1 MTFLAVRAALLAKP
15 KTMRGWIF
23 LAGVCVTLLISAL
36 TIWQPVFFRFLDSKI
51 YDTLLRS
58 GYSSN
63 GVKTLENPVIVD
75 IDEQSL
81 ARFGQWPWP
90 RYRVAQLLNN
100 IQEQGAA
107 SVCLDMFF
115 PEADRTSLDVVR
127 EDMRRE
133 FGATVDLRGIPAY
146 LTDNDT
152 ALSAVLARGPFVL
165 SYDFLFTGKG
175 NASDGCPL
183 HPLQAVVMGKP
194 ETHGTPTGLFRATG
208 AVCSLP
214 VLNKAVPS
222 SGFFNVIPDPDGVL
236 RRVPLLIEFNGKLYP
251 SLALATALRSM
262 GTVRP
267 VLKVTSR
274 GLESIVVG
282 DTGIPVDSRA
292 NLLIRFHE
300 TGRHFTTIPAR
311 DFLLNRVPR
320 NRIEGKIV
328 ILGSS
333 AAGLE
338 KLHATPLSPI
348 LPGAEIHATIIDNI
362 LKKEFISRPYW
373 VPGVEFILVL
383 VCGIVSA
390 LLLSWTRSILG
401 LSIIVAGGA
410 GLWLTSG
417 WMLGSR
423 GIFVSPLFPLII
435 FSGNF
440 SLLTFIK
447 YWREEQTVKTRN
459 RELVV
464 MQNFTI
470 QCLAALTET
479 RDSETGRHIERCQHY
494 VRILCNQLASN
505 PKFADILDNETIDL
519 LYRSASLHDIG
530 KVGVPDSI
538 LLKPSSLTEDEY
550 REMKKHTLYGR
561 EAIERAEHLYGKD
574 VKDSFLQFGK
584 EIAYSHHEKWNGAGY
599 PEGLAGEDIPLF
611 GRIMAVA
618 DVYDALICKRRYKP
632 SFTHEEAVEIISRN
646 KGTHFDPVVVEAFLA
661 VQEEF
666 SKVARQLPDE

>member
-23 LAGVCVTLLISAL
+23 LSGVCATLLVSLL
-36 TIWQPVFFRFLDSKI
+36 TIWQPVFFRFLDSKV

-58 GYSSN
+58 EYS
-63 GVKTLENPVIVD
+63 GRGHAPDNPVIVD

-90 RYRVAQLLNN
+90 RYRVGLLVRKM
-100 IQEQGAA
+100 QEQGAA
-107 SVCLDMFF
+107 GICLDMFF
-115 PEADRTSLDVVR
+115 PEADRTSLNVVQ
-127 EDMRRE
+127 EDIRRE
-133 FGATVDLRGIPAY
+133 YGVRLDLRAIPAH
-146 LTDNDT
+146 LADND
-152 ALSAVLARGPFVL
+152 AIFSEILAKGPFVL
-165 SYDFLFTGKG
+165 SYDFLFSGEGTTRGE
-175 NASDGCPL
+175 CPL
-183 HPLQAVVMGKP
+183 HPLQTAIMGKP
-194 ETHGTPTGLFRATG
+194 GAPATPAGLFQATG
-208 AVCSLP
+208 AVCSVPALS
-214 VLNKAVPS
+214 KAAPA
-222 SGFFNVIPDPDGVL
+222 SGFFNVIPDADGVL
-236 RRVPLLIEFNGKLYP
+236 RRVPLLIEFKGRLYP
-251 SLALATALRSM
+251 TLALATVLQST
-262 GTVRP
+262 GTGRP
-267 VLKVTSR
+267 VLKVSPR

-282 DTGIPVDSRA
+282 DTAIPVDSKA

-300 TGRHFTTIPAR
+300 KGKHFTTIPAR
-311 DFLLNRVPR
+311 DFLLDRVPR
-320 NRIEGKIV
+320 NRIEGRIV

-338 KLHATPLSPI
+338 KLHATPLTPA

-362 LKKEFISRPYW
+362 LKKEFLSRPSW
-373 VPGVEFILVL
+373 APGMELTAVL
-383 VCGIVSA
+383 VCGVISA

-401 LSIIVAGGA
+401 LSLITLVGV
-410 GLWLTSG
+410 GLWLASG

-423 GIFVSPLFPLII
+423 GIFLSPLFPLVTL
-435 FSGNF
+435 GCNF

-494 VRILCNQLASN
+494 VRILCNQLATN
-505 PKFADILDNETIDL
+505 PKFTDILDDETIDL

-538 LLKPSSLTEDEY
+538 LLKPSTLSEDEY

-584 EIAYSHHEKWNGAGY
+584 VIAYSHHEKWNGSGY

-618 DVYDALICKRRYKP
+618 DVYDALICRRRYKP
-632 SFTHEEAVEIISRN
+632 SFTHEESVEIISRN
-646 KGTHFDPVVVEAFLA
+646 KGTHFDPLVVEAFLA
-661 VQEEF
+661 VQDEF
-666 SKVARQLPDE
+666 GNVARQLPDE

>member
-23 LAGVCVTLLISAL
+23 LTGVCATLLVSLL

-58 GYSSN
+58 GYSD
-63 GVKTLENPVIVD
+63 GGHAPDNPVIVD

-90 RYRVAQLLNN
+90 RYRVGLLVRK

-107 SVCLDMFF
+107 GICLDMFF
-115 PEADRTSLDVVR
+115 PEADRTSLNVVQ
-127 EDMRRE
+127 EDIRKE
-133 FGATVDLRGIPAY
+133 FGVRLDLRGIPAK
-146 LTDNDT
+146 LADND
-152 ALSAVLARGPFVL
+152 AVFSEVLAKGPFVL
-165 SYDFLFTGKG
+165 SYDFLFSGEGMTR
-175 NASDGCPL
+175 NECPL
-183 HPLQAVVMGKP
+183 HPLQAAIMGKP
-194 ETHGTPTGLFRATG
+194 GAPATPTGLFRATG
-208 AVCSLP
+208 AVCS
-214 VLNKAVPS
+214 VTALNKAAPS
-222 SGFFNVIPDPDGVL
+222 SGFFNVIPDADGVL
-236 RRVPLLIEFNGKLYP
+236 RRVPLLIEFKDRLYP
-251 SLALATALRSM
+251 NLALATVLQST
-262 GTVRP
+262 GTGRP
-267 VLKVTSR
+267 VLKVSR
-274 GLESIVVG
+274 QGLENIVVG
-282 DTGIPVDSRA
+282 DTVIPVDSKA
-292 NLLIRFHE
+292 NLLIRFRDK
-300 TGRHFTTIPAR
+300 GKHFPTIPAR
-311 DFLLNRVPR
+311 DILLDQVPQD
-320 NRIEGKIV
+320 RIKGKIIV
-328 ILGSS
+328 LGSS

-338 KLHATPLSPI
+338 KLHATPLTPA

-373 VPGVEFILVL
+373 VPGMELAAVF
-383 VCGIVSA
+383 VCGIISA

-401 LSIIVAGGA
+401 LSLITLVGV
-410 GLWLTSG
+410 GLWLASG

-423 GIFVSPLFPLII
+423 GIFLSPLFPLVTL
-435 FSGNF
+435 GCNF

-494 VRILCNQLASN
+494 VRILCNQLATN
-505 PKFADILDNETIDL
+505 PKFTDILDDETIDL

-538 LLKPSSLTEDEY
+538 LLKPSTLSEDEY

-584 EIAYSHHEKWNGAGY
+584 VIAYSHHEKWNGSGY

-618 DVYDALICKRRYKP
+618 DVYDALICRRRYKP
-632 SFTHEEAVEIISRN
+632 SFTHEESVEIISRN
-646 KGTHFDPVVVEAFLA
+646 KGTHFDPLVVEAFLA

-666 SKVARQLPDE
+666 GNVARQLPDD

>member
-23 LAGVCVTLLISAL
+23 LSGVCVTLLIAVL

-51 YDTLLRS
+51 YDTLLCS
-58 GYSSN
+58 GYSSK
-63 GVKTLENPVIVD
+63 GGPTPDNPVIVD

-81 ARFGQWPWP
+81 AQFGQWPWP
-90 RYRVAQLLNN
+90 RYRVGLLLRK

-107 SVCLDMFF
+107 SICLDMFF
-115 PEADRTSLDVVR
+115 PEADRTSLAVVR

-133 FGATVDLRGIPAY
+133 FGARLDLRGIPPN

-152 ALSAVLARGPFVL
+152 TLSAVLARGPFVL
-165 SYDFLFTGKG
+165 SYNFLFSEKG
-175 NASDGCPL
+175 NVTDDCPL
-183 HPLQAVVMGKP
+183 HPLQAAVI
-194 ETHGTPTGLFRATG
+194 GTPGTPKGLFRATG
-208 AVCSLP
+208 AVCSLT

-222 SGFFNVIPDPDGVL
+222 SGFFNVVPDADGVL
-236 RRVPLLIEFNGKLYP
+236 RRVPLLIEFNGNLYP
-251 SLALATALRSM
+251 SLALATALRST

-267 VLKVTSR
+267 VMKVSQR

-282 DTGIPVDSRA
+282 DTVIPVDSGA
-292 NLLIRFHE
+292 NLLIRFHDRS
-300 TGRHFTTIPAR
+300 RHFTTIPAR
-311 DFLLNRVPR
+311 DILLNRVAR
-320 NRIEGKIV
+320 KRIEGKIV
-328 ILGSS
+328 VLGSS
-333 AAGLE
+333 ATGLE
-338 KLHATPLSPI
+338 KLHATPLTPA

-362 LKKEFISRPYW
+362 LKKEFISRPDW
-373 VPGVEFILVL
+373 APGMELVLVL
-383 VCGIVSA
+383 VCGIASA

-401 LSIIVAGGA
+401 LSLITIGGV
-410 GLWLTSG
+410 GLWLASG

-423 GIFVSPLFPLII
+423 GIFVSPLFPLIT
-435 FSGNF
+435 FVGNF

-459 RELVV
+459 LELVV

-494 VRILCNQLASN
+494 VRILCNQLSTH
-505 PKFADILDNETIDL
+505 PKFTDILDTETIDL

-538 LLKPSSLTEDEY
+538 LLKPSTLTEDEY

-584 EIAYSHHEKWNGAGY
+584 VIAYTHHEKWNGSGY
-599 PEGLAGEDIPLF
+599 PEGLAGEEIPLF

-618 DVYDALICKRRYKP
+618 DVYDALICRRRYKP
-632 SFTHEEAVEIISRN
+632 SFTHDEAVEIISRN
-646 KGTHFDPVVVEAFLA
+646 KGTHFDPLVVEAFLA

-666 SKVARQLPDE
+666 GKVARQLPDD